1 MLIHISS
8 RFGSVVVK
16 NPAELTQVIFEAT
29 RLAGVR
35 AVVSPGWGGLASPEH
50 HQIPPHVFILPNIPH
65 DWLFSRVSAVCHH
78 GGAGTT
84 AIGLR
89 LGKPTIV
96 VPFFG
101 DQPFW
106 GRMVQLSGA
115 GPYPIKPS
123 KMSVER
129 LKGAIEFCMGDG
141 ARKSAEALGEKMRK
155 SVSRSSR
162 GRGELNPLAEWYPAW
177 SKLFLSAP
185 SCFKH
190 EVRADHICLPPPAHH
205 STFRCDLLPERL
217 AVWWSTKHVSDNVV
231 I

>member
-1 MLIHISS
+1 MLTLASP
-8 RFGSVVVK
+8 RFGSVVVE
-16 NPAELTQVIFEAT
+16 NPAELTLIIFEAT

-78 GGAGTT
+78 GGAGTI

-106 GRMVQLSGA
+106 GRMVRLSGA
-115 GPYPIKPS
+115 GPDPIKPS

-129 LKGAIEFCMGDG
+129 LKAAIEFCMKGEV
-141 ARKSAEALGEKMRK
+141 RKSAEALGEKMRK
-155 SVSRSSR
+155 SVSRVLC
-162 GRGELNPLAEWYPAW
+162 GRKKLNPFAEWYPAW
-177 SKLFLSAP
+177 S
-185 SCFKH
+185 
-190 EVRADHICLPPPAHH
+190 
-205 STFRCDLLPERL
+205 
-217 AVWWSTKHVSDNVV
+217 
-231 I
+231 

>member
-1 MLIHISS
+1 MLIRITF
-8 RFGSVVVK
+8 RFGSVVVE

-35 AVVSPGWGGLASPEH
+35 AVVSPGWGGLASPDH

-65 DWLFSRVSAVCHH
+65 DWLFTRVSAVCHH

-115 GPYPIKPS
+115 GPYPIKPR
-123 KMSVER
+123 KMTVER
-129 LKGAIEFCMGDG
+129 LKAAIEFCMSDNV
-141 ARKSAEALGEKMRK
+141 RKSAEALGEKMRK
-155 SVSRSSR
+155 SVSRFCR
-162 GRGELNPLAEWYPAW
+162 GRGKLNPLAEWHPAR
-177 SKLFLSAP
+177 SKLFLSTP

-190 EVRADHICLPPPAHH
+190 EVRVDYTCFLSLAHH
-205 STFRCDLLPERL
+205 CTFRCDLLPERL
-217 AVWWSTKHVSDNVV
+217 AVWWSTKHVSDTAVL
-231 I
+231 